1 MSEETLDEPRKQV
14 SCVKYKIV
22 VLRPVST
29 DGRFILT
36 PPALSPLNRP
46 FLFPAGS
53 TPPDLGCGRF
63 SGRPHSL
70 TPWMASCQ

>member
-1 MSEETLDEPRKQV
+1 MEYTLF
-14 SCVKYKIV
+14 

-29 DGRFILT
+29 DGRFD
-36 PPALSPLNRP
+36 PPIRLSRSFP
-46 FLFPAGS
+46 FPAGS

-70 TPWMASCQ
+70 TPWMASRCQ